1 MGLWRTRHHSM
12 EMLAKDYKEQ
22 AKAIEEAFEAIDECI
37 SLFDKQAHEDN
48 YYLICGLVLAKARNL
63 GLGMYGLMLDG
74 LGQEA
79 GALMRPFIEYHEL
92 LKYFRLDPSRIEEAM
107 NEKLPSAGKRA
118 QLIEGY
124 FKEFRDHLNQHASHS
139 SFSDFSLNHL
149 IDKSDMVIRKEQP
162 MLPKVLFKNIGD
174 FFVQMILLAIEAIQC
189 LDQHKHIELAKKIEK
204 LRTDGFMLF
213 KLDERPEI
221 NV

>member
-1 MGLWRTRHHSM
+1 MGLWKTRHHSM
-12 EMLAKDYKEQ
+12 QMLAKDFTEQ
-22 AKAIEEAFEAIDECI
+22 AKAIEEAFDAVDECI
-37 SLFDKQAHEDN
+37 DLFDKKSHEDN
-48 YYLICGLVLAKARNL
+48 FYLICGLVLAKARNL
-63 GLGMYGLMLDG
+63 GLGMYSLMLDG

-107 NEKLPSAGKRA
+107 ESKLPSAGKRA
-118 QLIEGY
+118 QLIDGY

-162 MLPKVLFKNIGD
+162 MLPKVLYKNIGD

-189 LDQHKHIELAKKIEK
+189 LNQHNHIELAKKIEK
-204 LRTDGFMLF
+204 LRTDGFTLF